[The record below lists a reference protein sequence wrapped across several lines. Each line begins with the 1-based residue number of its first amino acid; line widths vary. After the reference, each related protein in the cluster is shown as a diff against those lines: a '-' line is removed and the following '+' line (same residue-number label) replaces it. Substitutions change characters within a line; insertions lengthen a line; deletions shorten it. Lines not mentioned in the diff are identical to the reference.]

1 MGVDGYAMNRRAV
14 ITGMGVVSCLGHDL
28 DEFWRGLVEGR
39 SGIGPI
45 DRFDPEGLRN
55 ANAGQ
60 VREFTFAP
68 AAFGLT
74 EPPDLATQFLLSA
87 AREALHRA
95 TIVPAEER
103 DPGFGASYAT
113 NFGGAN
119 SWEDYVAGLLA
130 GDVRPEA
137 LEEYAFGRAAEHA
150 CAAFGIGGPCALLS
164 VACASGGAAIGVA
177 ADMIRQGEA
186 EVVLAAGYDALA
198 PTPLSGLSVLR
209 TMTDE
214 MIRPFSADRSGTLFG
229 EGAAALVLEDLEH
242 ARERDAQPLAEVL
255 GWAENNN
262 AYHLTAPDQGG
273 AGMTRVVRDAIADA
287 GIDARA
293 IDYVNAHG
301 TGTVPHDPAEVQA
314 VKAVLGERARQI
326 PMSSIK
332 AAIGHMMGGAGVAE
346 AIATVTAINE
356 GVVPPTVNYRERDP
370 ECDLDHVPNEARE
383 AVVKRAISI
392 SAGIGGNNSCV
403 VLGAAS

>member
-1 MGVDGYAMNRRAV
+1 MKRRAV
-14 ITGMGVVSCLGHDL
+14 ITGMGVVSSLGSNL
-28 DEFWRGLVEGR
+28 GEFWQGLIDGR

-55 ANAGQ
+55 ETGGQ
-60 VREFTFAP
+60 VREFDFEA
-68 AAFGLT
+68 AAFRLR
-74 EPPDLATQFLLSA
+74 EAPDLATQFLFTAS
-87 AREALHRA
+87 REALHRA
-95 TIVPAEER
+95 MIAPAAER

-119 SWEDYVAGLLA
+119 SWESYVSGLLD
-130 GDVRPEA
+130 GDVRAEA
-137 LEEYAFGRAAEHA
+137 FEEYAFGTAAEHA
-150 CAAFGIGGPCALLS
+150 CDAFGIGGPCALLS
-164 VACASGGAAIGVA
+164 VACASGGAAVGVA
-177 ADMIRQGEA
+177 LDMIRLGEA
-186 EVVLAAGYDALA
+186 NVVLAAGYDALA

-229 EGAAALVLEDLEH
+229 EGAAAIVIEEIEH
-242 ARERDAQPLAEVL
+242 ARARNAQPLAEVL

-273 AGMTRVVRDAIADA
+273 AGMTRVVRDAVADA
-287 GIDARA
+287 RIDART

-301 TGTVPHDPAEVQA
+301 TGTQPHDPAEVQA
-314 VKAVLGERARQI
+314 VKTVLGERAREI

-332 AAIGHMMGGAGVAE
+332 AAVGHMMGAAGVAE
-346 AIATVTAINE
+346 AVATVMAINE
-356 GVVPPTVNYRERDP
+356 GVVPPTVNYREPDP
-370 ECDLDHVPNEARE
+370 ECDLDHVPNESRE
-383 AVVKRAISI
+383 AEVKRAISI
-392 SAGIGGNNSCV
+392 SAGIGGNNSCI

>member
-1 MGVDGYAMNRRAV
+1 
-14 ITGMGVVSCLGHDL
+14 MGVVSSLGSGL
-28 DEFWRGLVEGR
+28 GEFWQGLIEGR

-45 DRFDPEGLRN
+45 DRFDPDGLRN
-55 ANAGQ
+55 TNAGQ
-60 VREFTFAP
+60 VRDFEFEP
-68 AAFGLT
+68 PAFGMT
-74 EPPDLATQFLLSA
+74 TPPDLATQFLLTA

-95 TIVPAEER
+95 MIVPANER

-113 NFGGAN
+113 NFGGAD
-119 SWEDYVAGLLA
+119 SWESYVGGLLA
-130 GDVRPEA
+130 GDVRAEA
-137 LEEYAFGRAAEHA
+137 FEEFVFGRAAEHA
-150 CAAFGIGGPCALLS
+150 CEAFGIGGPCALLS
-164 VACASGGAAIGVA
+164 VACASGGAAVGVA
-177 ADMIRQGEA
+177 LEMIRLGEA
-186 EVVLAAGYDALA
+186 NVVLAVGYDALA

-229 EGAAALVLEDLEH
+229 EGAAALVVEEIDH
-242 ARERDAQPLAEVL
+242 ARERGARPLAEVL

-273 AGMTRVVRDAIADA
+273 AGMTRVVRDAVADA
-287 GIDARA
+287 GVDAA
-293 IDYVNAHG
+293 TIDYVNAHG
-301 TGTVPHDPAEVQA
+301 TGTQPHDPAEVQA
-314 VKAVLGERARQI
+314 VKTVLGERAWEI

-332 AAIGHMMGGAGVAE
+332 ASIGHMMGGAGVVE
-346 AIATVTAINE
+346 AVATVMAITE

-383 AVVKRAISI
+383 AEVKRAISI
-392 SAGIGGNNSCV
+392 SAGIGGNNSCI

>member
-1 MGVDGYAMNRRAV
+1 MKRRAV
-14 ITGMGVVSCLGHDL
+14 ITGMGAVSSLGRNL
-28 DEFWRGLVEGR
+28 DETWRGLIEGR
-39 SGIGPI
+39 SGIAPI

-55 ANAGQ
+55 ANGGQ
-60 VREFTFAP
+60 VRNFDFEP
-68 AAFGLT
+68 EAFGL
-74 EPPDLATQFLLSA
+74 PGAPDIATQFLLTA
-87 AREALHRA
+87 AREALVRA
-95 TIVPAEER
+95 AIAPAQER

-119 SWEDYVAGLLA
+119 SWEGYVEGLLA
-130 GDVRPEA
+130 GEVSVEA
-137 LEEYAFGRAAEHA
+137 FEEFTFGRAAEHA

-177 ADMIRQGEA
+177 ADMIRLEEA
-186 EVVLAAGYDALA
+186 SVVIAAGYDALA

-214 MIRPFSADRSGTLFG
+214 MIRPFSADRSGTIFG
-229 EGAAALVLEDLEH
+229 EGAGALVLEELEH
-242 ARERDAQPLAEVL
+242 ARARGARPLAEVL

-262 AYHLTAPDQGG
+262 AYHITAPDQGG

-287 GIDARA
+287 GIDART

-301 TGTVPHDPAEVQA
+301 TGTQPHDPAEVQA
-314 VKAVLGERARQI
+314 VKNVLGARAREI

-332 AAIGHMMGGAGVAE
+332 AALGHMMGAAGVVE
-346 AIATVTAINE
+346 AIATVMAITE
-356 GVVPPTVNYRERDP
+356 GIVPPTVNYREPDP

-383 AVVKRAISI
+383 ATVRRAISI
-392 SAGIGGNNSCV
+392 SAGIGGNNACV
-403 VLGAAS
+403 VLGAVS

>member
-1 MGVDGYAMNRRAV
+1 MNRRAV
-14 ITGMGVVSCLGHDL
+14 ITGMGVVSSLGRNL
-28 DEFWRGLVEGR
+28 GEFWQGLIDGR

-45 DRFDPEGLRN
+45 DRFDPDGLRN
-55 ANAGQ
+55 ESAGQ
-60 VREFTFAP
+60 VRDFDFEP
-68 AAFGLT
+68 AVFGLRGA
-74 EPPDLATQFLLSA
+74 PDLSTQFLLTA

-95 TIVPAEER
+95 AIAPGSER
-103 DPGFGASYAT
+103 DASFGASYAT

-119 SWEDYVAGLLA
+119 AWESYVAGLLD

-137 LEEYAFGRAAEHA
+137 FEEFAFGRAADHA

-177 ADMIRQGEA
+177 LDMIRTREA
-186 EVVLAAGYDALA
+186 DVVLAAGYDALA
-198 PTPLSGLSVLR
+198 PTPLSGLSTLR

-229 EGAAALVLEDLEH
+229 EGAAAVVVEEIDH
-242 ARERDAQPLAEVL
+242 ARDRNAQPLAEVL

-287 GIDARA
+287 AIDTRT

-301 TGTVPHDPAEVQA
+301 TGTQPHDPAEVQA
-314 VKAVLGERARQI
+314 VKSVLGNRAREI

-346 AIATVTAINE
+346 AVATVMAINE
-356 GVVPPTVNYRERDP
+356 GVVPPTVNYREPDP

-383 AVVKRAISI
+383 AEVKRAISI
-392 SAGIGGNNSCV
+392 SAGIGGNNSCI
-403 VLGAAS
+403 VLGASS